1 MCPVPRPMKILEISS
16 FSLDSRKL
24 LALTFLELSVQTV
37 FLRLRFLMARLENAA
52 LTGAVVCKARWGAK
66 GKIPKGNIQQ
76 PRRPEDRCYDSKRWL
91 TLACSLPAWSSRPG
105 VGGWEGTAQQAEGTA
120 QQAQGRATSLTSGN
134 SGGYSSSYWTPAIT
148 FVALNLWL
156 ICVKWQSRST
166 GNSLGISGWCR
177 VESWLSH
184 WTVRTF
190 WTNCL
195 TSLLLFSFA
204 FFHLQMKIPIS

>member
-1 MCPVPRPMKILEISS
+1 MKILEISS

-24 LALTFLELSVQTV
+24 LALTFLELSAQTV

-105 VGGWEGTAQQAEGTA
+105 VGG
-120 QQAQGRATSLTSGN
+120 L
-134 SGGYSSSYWTPAIT
+134 GGYSSAGGGYSSAGAGQSHQSDIRQQWRLF
-148 FVALNLWL
+148 FVLLDSSHHL
-156 ICVKWQSRST
+156 CSLKLMTDLCEVTVKK
-166 GNSLGISGWCR
+166 
-177 VESWLSH
+177 H
-184 WTVRTF
+184 WE
-190 WTNCL
+190 
-195 TSLLLFSFA
+195 
-204 FFHLQMKIPIS
+204 

>member
-1 MCPVPRPMKILEISS
+1 MLPLLGQWFARPGEVPKGKFLKGISSSPGGLRTVAMTARGGWLWPVPSPP
-16 FSLDSRKL
+16 
-24 LALTFLELSVQTV
+24 
-37 FLRLRFLMARLENAA
+37 
-52 LTGAVVCKARWGAK
+52 GA
-66 GKIPKGNIQQ
+66 
-76 PRRPEDRCYDSKRWL
+76 
-91 TLACSLPAWSSRPG
+91 PG
-105 VGGWEGTAQQAEGTA
+105 RGWGGWEGTAQQAEGTA